1 VDYPL
6 LQAQAEGDG
15 RRCVVA
21 GLILDRSGR
30 AFVHR
35 RSWQRA
41 FLPGGWDVA
50 GGHVDPGE
58 TLLEALEREVWEET
72 GWRVVGS
79 PQLVYVA
86 DWTYDDADPT
96 SLRREFDF
104 LVEVEGDLA
113 RPRLERPQ
121 HIEFRWIAVDDVSV
135 LDENGGRDHG
145 IVRHLV
151 ELALRSTAPGQ
162 LRYPHAVIFI
172 GPRAAAPIE
181 ALRANWDPALADQI
195 RAHVTLAY
203 PDDSGGVDD
212 LCERVARATAR
223 LAPFSVA
230 LGELAREDGVFL
242 RIRDFDQGCRRLRA
256 EIVGPARPEITPHV
270 TIVNPRSTNR
280 ADQAWA
286 ALNGTAI
293 EAELAVD
300 SVAVVG
306 FDGRRWRTAARFP
319 LTR

>member
-1 VDYPL
+1 MDYRQ
-6 LQAQAEGDG
+6 LQAQADADG
-15 RRCVVA
+15 RRCVVS
-21 GLILDRSGR
+21 GLILDPSGR

-35 RSWQRA
+35 RSWERA

-50 GGHVDPGE
+50 GGHVDAGE

-104 LVEVEGDLA
+104 LVEVEGDLG

-121 HIEFRWIAVDDVSV
+121 HIEFRWIGLEDLAV
-135 LDENGGRDHG
+135 LDENGGRDQG

-151 ELALRSTAPGQ
+151 ELALRSAAPGR
-162 LRYPHAVIFI
+162 LRHPHAVIFI

-203 PDDSGGVDD
+203 PDESDAIDD

-223 LAPFSVA
+223 LAPFTMA
-230 LGELAREDGVFL
+230 LGELAREDGVFF
-242 RIRDFDQGCRRLRA
+242 RIGDLDEGCRRLRA
-256 EIVGPARPEITPHV
+256 EIVGPGRPEITPHV

-280 ADQAWA
+280 VDQAWA

-300 SVAVVG
+300 SVAVVA
-306 FDGRRWRTAARFP
+306 FDGRRWPTVARFP
-319 LTR
+319 LTG

>member
-1 VDYPL
+1 VDYRQ
-6 LQAQAEGDG
+6 LQAQAEADG
-15 RRCVVA
+15 RRCVVS
-21 GLILDRSGR
+21 GLILDPSGR

-35 RSWQRA
+35 RSWERA

-50 GGHVDPGE
+50 GGHVDAGE

-72 GWRVVGS
+72 GWQVIGS

-104 LVEVEGDLA
+104 LVEVEGDLG

-121 HIEFRWIAVDDVSV
+121 QIEFRWIGLEDLGV
-135 LDENGGRDHG
+135 LDENGGRDQG

-162 LRYPHAVIFI
+162 RRYPHAVAFI
-172 GPRAAAPIE
+172 GPAAAAPIE
-181 ALRANWDPALADQI
+181 ALRARWDPALADQI
-195 RAHVTLAY
+195 RAHITLAY
-203 PDDSGGVDD
+203 PDESGGIDD

-223 LAPFSVA
+223 VAPFTIA
-230 LGELAREDGVFL
+230 LGELAREDGLFF
-242 RIRDFDQGCRRLRA
+242 RIRDSDEGCRRLRA
-256 EIVGPARPEITPHV
+256 EIVGPGGPEITPHV

-280 ADQAWA
+280 ADQAWG

-293 EAELAVD
+293 ESELAVD
-300 SVAVVG
+300 AVAVVA
-306 FDGRRWRTAARFP
+306 FDGRRWPTVAGFP